1 MKFRLVD
8 DNDKIFDLEAENP
21 VDAIEEVKGLLDAEE
36 IDAEGNVLEVLSRSW
51 EEFPGLE
58 SLDDILADY
67 AEEEDEE
74 FADVEA

>member
-36 IDAEGNVLEVLSRSW
+36 IDAEGNVLEILSRSW

>member
-1 MKFRLVD
+1 MKFRLVN
-8 DNDKIFDLEAENP
+8 DNDKIFDLDAENP